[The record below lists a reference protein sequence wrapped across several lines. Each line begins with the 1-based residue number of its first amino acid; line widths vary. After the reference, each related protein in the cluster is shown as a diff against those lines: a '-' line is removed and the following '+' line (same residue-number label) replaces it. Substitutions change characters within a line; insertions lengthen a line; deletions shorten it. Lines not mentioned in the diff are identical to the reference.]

1 MYLTMEIVTK
11 ESHLHHFMRVY
22 TLIPKGADIEE
33 EGTDGVTGTIA
44 QTGSI
49 MYTPY
54 DLVKMSYYTK
64 DLINGIVKLV

>member
-1 MYLTMEIVTK
+1 MVRTKMYLTMEIVTK

-44 QTGSI
+44 
-49 MYTPY
+49 
-54 DLVKMSYYTK
+54 
-64 DLINGIVKLV
+64 